1 MIHFTTPLRRFVGAT
16 VLTLGLIATAGGLS
30 TVSAQ
35 QKAKASPPV
44 LVTSLGQS
52 LDGFQV
58 QLAVRRAGIAFK
70 YDAHAEPALLND
82 AKTLFLAVGASLKG
96 FGEAGISIK
105 DEIARAGRLLDTAKS
120 KGVFVVVLHIGG
132 EERRDDLSNQLIEL
146 VAPRSQL
153 LIIRNDSDK
162 DGLFTK
168 IAKANNIPLVV
179 VEGVANL
186 KPPFDELF
194 TGS

>member
-1 MIHFTTPLRRFVGAT
+1 MNPFTTPLRRFVGAT
-16 VLTLGLIATAGGLS
+16 VLTLGLVATAGGLS

-35 QKAKASPPV
+35 QKVKASPPV

-70 YDAHAEPALLND
+70 YDAHAEPAMLGE

-105 DEIARAGRLLDTAKS
+105 DELARAGHLLDAAKS
-120 KGVFVVVLHIGG
+120 KGVFVVMLHVGG
-132 EERRDDLSNQLIEL
+132 AERRDDLSNQLIEF
-146 VAPRSQL
+146 VAPRSQYM
-153 LIIRNDSDK
+153 IIRNDSDG

-179 VEGVANL
+179 IEGVANL
-186 KPPFDELF
+186 KPPLDALF